1 MYTYGLVKKCVGS
14 YILLN
19 TQIKVLIVYLKDV
32 AVIDIQATKIIIASL
47 HVVVVAAIS
56 MALTYKCAKAVGT
69 VGTVGTVELLQR
81 PARSVKREAV
91 VGARPSSG
99 RDSSLSNTSHL
110 ISLH

>member
-47 HVVVVAAIS
+47 HVVVVAAIL
-56 MALTYKCAKAVGT
+56 MALTYKCAKA

-110 ISLH
+110 IGLH